1 MIARRTRT
9 AIAPNRRRQVQ
20 PVDHLNNKPSQM
32 LLRKPFVQ
40 RRRQKKSGLAVD
52 RAEIAHQCSAQAVEN
67 QFHNDSLCLVQTVKS
82 DRLLGPKAR
91 LPRTTACARSWSGI
105 TGPSYCFVMVNF
117 TCPATDA

>member
-1 MIARRTRT
+1 MIASRTRT

-67 QFHNDSLCLVQTVKS
+67 QFHNDSLCLVQAVKS
-82 DRLLGPKAR
+82 DRLLVSWWSMIFSEN
-91 LPRTTACARSWSGI
+91 RSPLFRI
-105 TGPSYCFVMVNF
+105 ML
-117 TCPATDA
+117 

>member
-82 DRLLGPKAR
+82 DRLLGAGESW
-91 LPRTTACARSWSGI
+91 TTSCGGGEASQHLRGNCLLL
-105 TGPSYCFVMVNF
+105 
-117 TCPATDA
+117 